1 MENKPGEKI
10 AEVRNF
16 ILRQGLSTD
25 QMRLL
30 CDWMNSYI
38 PKDDVQDAAEAFANK
53 TFPETQVA
61 AKESFIAGYNY
72 SVPAT

>member
-1 MENKPGEKI
+1 M
-10 AEVRNF
+10 AEARNF

-30 CDWMNSYI
+30 RDWMNSYI

-61 AKESFIAGYNY
+61 AKESFIAGHNY